1 MQSRALVTQRVAPG
15 VVFANFHFPV
25 PHNANE
31 LTHTSLDPIAQ
42 IPDFKI
48 SAVRL
53 V

>member
-1 MQSRALVTQRVAPG
+1 MQAQAFVTDRVAPG

-42 IPDFKI
+42 IPDYKV